1 MGGGAEV
8 SLITFICRVQHVPS
22 RALEVSIIAY
32 HRIIITA
39 RIYSVGS
46 KRKRSNG
53 IAMLITCPSI

>member
-32 HRIIITA
+32 QSTHYSTDIQLDRIENDPLA
-39 RIYSVGS
+39 RQ
-46 KRKRSNG
+46 
-53 IAMLITCPSI
+53 